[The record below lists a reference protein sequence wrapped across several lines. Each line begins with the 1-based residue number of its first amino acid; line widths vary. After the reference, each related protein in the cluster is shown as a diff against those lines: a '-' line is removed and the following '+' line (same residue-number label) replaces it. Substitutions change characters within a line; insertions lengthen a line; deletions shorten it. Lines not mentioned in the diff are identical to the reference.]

1 MYNKLSEYGYVDTN
15 TTFKDKTS
23 FKIGG
28 KIKYYIEVYDID
40 CLIKLIRYLKDSKI
54 GYFII
59 GNGTNLLASDDD
71 FNIVVISLK
80 RLNNYYNQENMFMI
94 EAGVNASLIGT
105 KITMLGYKNPL
116 CLSLIPGSVGG
127 AIYMNASVYS
137 EEIKKYLYKVE
148 YLDELG
154 NINYLDDFSDFSYR
168 HSFFTNKQYIIT
180 KGFFKFEKDLNS
192 EAIEILNDARRRK
205 KLTQPLN
212 VKCAGSIFKNGKDYV
227 AWKEIKKLDLD
238 NKVVGDAQVSKV
250 HANIFIN
257 NNAATFND
265 MYTLIEDIKK
275 EVFEKS
281 NILLEEE
288 IKILKPQDIIPY
300 QY

>member
-1 MYNKLSEYGYVDTN
+1 MYDKLSEYGYVDTN
-15 TTFKDKTS
+15 ATFKDKTS

-28 KIKYYIEVYDID
+28 KIKYYIEVYNIE
-40 CLIKLIRYLKDSKI
+40 CLKKLIKFLNDSNI
-54 GYFII
+54 AYFII
-59 GNGTNLLASDDD
+59 GNGTNLLVSDED

-80 RLNNYYNQENMFMI
+80 RMNKYYQQKDMFII
-94 EAGVNASLIGT
+94 ESGVSASVIGT

-127 AIYMNASVYS
+127 AIYMNASAYN
-137 EEIKKYLYKVE
+137 EEIRKYLCKVE

-154 NINYLDDFSDFSYR
+154 NVNYLDDFSDFSYR
-168 HSFFTNKQYIIT
+168 KSFFTDKRYIIT
-180 KGFFKFEKDLNS
+180 KGFFKFEKDLNN
-192 EAIEILNDARRRK
+192 EAAAILENARMHK

-227 AWKEIKKLDLD
+227 AWKEIKKLNLD
-238 NKVVGDAQVSKV
+238 KKVNGDAAISSI

-257 NNAATFND
+257 NNNASFTE
-265 MYTLIEDIKK
+265 MYSLIKDVKK
-275 EVFEKS
+275 EVFEKN

-288 IKILKPQDIIPY
+288 IKIIKPQDITPY
-300 QY
+300 Q